1 MDETAIMTPQPWMQ
15 VTETTEAKAAL
26 VCARLH
32 LRNGKRRLQ
41 KGLTAAGMTALYDAV
56 LFGMSYYIARHKR
69 CAVLVENIDPL
80 DAARLFYILARTGVF
95 EDPLTFNRF
104 SLSVERMLWQPPV
117 SSDTAEILAEV
128 ETMLARLGVIAIH

>member
-1 MDETAIMTPQPWMQ
+1 MTHHPWMD
-15 VTETTEAKAAL
+15 VTETVEAKAAL

-32 LRNGKRRLQ
+32 LRNGKRHLQ
-41 KGLTAAGMTALYDAV
+41 KGLTAAGMTALYDSV

-69 CAVLVENIDPL
+69 CASLVENIDPL
-80 DAARLFYILARTGVF
+80 DATRLFHALADTGVF

-104 SLSVERMLWQPPV
+104 SLIVERMLWQPAV
-117 SSDTAEILAEV
+117 SSDTDEILVEV